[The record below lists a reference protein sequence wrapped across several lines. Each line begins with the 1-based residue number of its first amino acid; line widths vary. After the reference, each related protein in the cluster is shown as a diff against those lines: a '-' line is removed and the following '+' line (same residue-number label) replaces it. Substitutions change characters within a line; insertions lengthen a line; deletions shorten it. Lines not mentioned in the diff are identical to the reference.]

1 MRRLSRVLLIA
12 IAGAGVFGCN
22 DGVEVLDD
30 LDFEVFVSQLHT
42 PYVVGAEVN
51 IGFRREDGGSV
62 GGWGFWTRDE
72 QVLQCNEQ
80 KPSTNTESIWHECHA
95 IGPGETEIVIRDSS
109 DSVRA
114 TRTIKVEQPDTI
126 LLIPAGRQR
135 IQHDQTPVL
144 RQEDPLLV
152 LVGGTTTFEVEYRKD
167 DHRLFGNGALTV
179 YTDSDSLF
187 AKNRRTY
194 MFQNREWLSL
204 SCLEPEAASVSLQ
217 VSKSSLG
224 RLDLVPVGPGDIEQV
239 IIEAEDTNGAEDG
252 QHLYLLARAFDVD
265 GHEIF
270 AVDFD
275 WDVDGTAET
284 GEGDLF
290 SYKYHDG
297 TYANVSASAGPASD
311 EIRIEMS
318 GGWVTTSNNIGC
330 ATAAGSPSLAV
341 LLSLLMAMGGLVFGK
356 RYRI

>member
-1 MRRLSRVLLIA
+1 M
-12 IAGAGVFGCN
+12 
-22 DGVEVLDD
+22 
-30 LDFEVFVSQLHT
+30 
-42 PYVVGAEVN
+42 
-51 IGFRREDGGSV
+51 
-62 GGWGFWTRDE
+62 
-72 QVLQCNEQ
+72 
-80 KPSTNTESIWHECHA
+80 
-95 IGPGETEIVIRDSS
+95 
-109 DSVRA
+109 
-114 TRTIKVEQPDTI
+114 
-126 LLIPAGRQR
+126 
-135 IQHDQTPVL
+135 
-144 RQEDPLLV
+144 